1 MNMEKISVSIRIPA
15 LDITQDFIVPS
26 TMKMMD
32 ARQLVADILFQEYGV
47 KSLVSNVVFIDKH
60 DGKAL
65 RMDASFA
72 QMGIGDGTKLVLL

>member
-1 MNMEKISVSIRIPA
+1 MNMEQISVSIRIPA

-32 ARQLVADILFQEYGV
+32 ARQLVADILFSEYGV
-47 KSLVSNVVFIDKH
+47 KSLVSNVVFIDKI

-65 RMDASFA
+65 HMDASFA
-72 QMGIGDGTKLVLL
+72 QMGIGDGAKLVLL

>member
-32 ARQLVADILFQEYGV
+32 ARQLVADILFSEYGV
-47 KSLVSNVVFIDKH
+47 KR
-60 DGKAL
+60 GL
-65 RMDASFA
+65 RDEKG
-72 QMGIGDGTKLVLL
+72 QRW